1 MMQIRDKDIGL
12 ESGAAVTG
20 SAGKPTG
27 PATSR
32 AKITS
37 RHTAIRCPDPGSELR
52 IRQPEIRPVNFS
64 YHFRTRRIVLSRHD
78 DRV

>member
-1 MMQIRDKDIGL
+1 MQIPDKNVGL
-12 ESGAAVTG
+12 ESGGAVA
-20 SAGKPTG
+20 SISREPMG

-32 AKITS
+32 TKITG
-37 RHTAIRCPDPGSELR
+37 RHTAIRFPDPGSELR

-64 YHFRTRRIVLSRHD
+64 YHFRTRRSDLRRYG